1 MRRTFWGSTICTK
14 TFWGSI
20 LLAGSLCATPLLQAQ
35 QVFHQLSGDLAVT
48 YSIERAK
55 IASIDC
61 GCFWLQGGSVSGA
74 ISLFHGLGIAANFTG
89 EHAAN
94 IAPGEDLSKIAFMA
108 GPRYTLHASHG
119 DGWFSEKR
127 RITLFGEAL
136 FGVAHGFDSVFPTSS
151 GFETSANSFSLQVGG
166 GLNLGLTKHFGV
178 RAFEADYVHTS
189 LPNSLGNTQNDFRL
203 AFGVTYHLGN

>member
-127 RITLFGEAL
+127 RITVFGEAL
-136 FGVAHGFDSVFPTSS
+136 FGVQQNGLARQRFGSQPQRLREIVPRGIVFRVPAP
-151 GFETSANSFSLQVGG
+151 FVFFPA
-166 GLNLGLTKHFGV
+166 
-178 RAFEADYVHTS
+178 AFE
-189 LPNSLGNTQNDFRL
+189 LPEDQIRKT
-203 AFGVTYHLGN
+203 